1 MVGVRSRSRRVGHPG
16 RAHEGRRV
24 AHGLPVEAGRRR
36 HREPAR
42 ARSSDRLPSRRAQS
56 QFRRRNRCS
65 SMPAK
70 QTYIGSREGVSPR
83 APDRSWRRGAGS
95 STAVCRSPYSSS
107 DWRHESAHQ
116 PVEDRVAGGA
126 HPGGCAPPGPQY
138 SMSNALLS
146 GKRCKSVVIHDEKR
160 CPFHTRA
167 SAFLRIAVQSVVVA
181 LHVVID
187 QCVIQVVDVGS
198 GAVKAARPSR
208 RHDVRGKGPSYDKR
222 AICRCRIAWDGEL
235 VGVDLLLII
244 SSARGVL
251 ACTTTAARWWT

>member
-70 QTYIGSREGVSPR
+70 QTYIGSR
-83 APDRSWRRGAGS
+83 
-95 STAVCRSPYSSS
+95 
-107 DWRHESAHQ
+107 
-116 PVEDRVAGGA
+116 
-126 HPGGCAPPGPQY
+126 
-138 SMSNALLS
+138 
-146 GKRCKSVVIHDEKR
+146 
-160 CPFHTRA
+160 
-167 SAFLRIAVQSVVVA
+167 
-181 LHVVID
+181 
-187 QCVIQVVDVGS
+187 
-198 GAVKAARPSR
+198 
-208 RHDVRGKGPSYDKR
+208 
-222 AICRCRIAWDGEL
+222 
-235 VGVDLLLII
+235 DLLLII

-251 ACTTTAARWWT
+251 ACTTTAARTELPVARTPGVVRHQALNTQCLMRCFLENGARAWSSTTRNAAPSIPGPAPSVNSRPERCRRASCSDRPVRDTGSRCGKRRC